1 MLVTITQI
9 LSEQGVDVQETP
21 YLNDEDILKSLFEAG
36 NFFEVADIGKYPNDF
51 VLSKDFEKPEQS
63 LQHSQSYGYL
73 SLKLLKIVDEMQALR
88 EYGKEKKLF
97 VSSELT
103 EEGMSVMAAIRQLRG
118 EKNNI
123 SKELEQ
129 LKASSVD
136 CAAKVLIYKGT
147 ALGNTFSN
155 MKRLLPEID
164 SISDR
169 VKTVPLFTRNFGELP
184 EKINKRGEKIA
195 VIGGPC
201 LFGTDEMLVLVR
213 HNDGRVFSFD
223 YNTGKYYNRSNG
235 NANMGAHILEYG
247 RYIEDISFENR
258 KTRVTLQEYESIRL
272 PFEFA
277 AALGAPVV
285 IPLPDMS
292 YKKYLE
298 AITERLDVKLRLR
311 VIESFM
317 GELHKISDIYRD
329 VIHELADLFKP
340 PKLAVIHDRDNE
352 ILELFYEAR
361 APFYSRFISR
371 RTVKAISNQPE
382 NIESVTDYIFYPA
395 LPLYLWG
402 IGNVL
407 QVDSLDEADSLRKC
421 SQAHGA
427 SLSLHGVLYPEK
439 LGKSGTA
446 TIFNST
452 LENKE
457 YM

>member
-1 MLVTITQI
+1 MN
-9 LSEQGVDVQETP
+9 
-21 YLNDEDILKSLFEAG
+21 YEDILNKPFEAG
-36 NFFEVADIGKYPNDF
+36 NFFEVADIEKYKNDF
-51 VLSKDFEKPEQS
+51 ALSKNFEKPEQS
-63 LQHSQSYGYL
+63 PQHNQSDEYL
-73 SLKLLKIVDEMQALR
+73 SSKLVKIVNELQELR
-88 EYGKEKKLF
+88 EYSKREKLF

-103 EEGMSVMAAIRQLRG
+103 EEGMSVMAAIRELRG

-123 SKELEQ
+123 SNELEK
-129 LKASSVD
+129 LKASAED
-136 CAAKVLIYKGT
+136 CAMKGLIYKGT
-147 ALGNTFSN
+147 VLCNTFSN
-155 MKRLLPEID
+155 MKRLLPEIG
-164 SISDR
+164 SISGR
-169 VKTVPLFTRNFGELP
+169 IETVPLFTRNFGELS

-235 NANMGAHILEYG
+235 KADMGAHIREYS

-258 KTRVTLQEYESIRL
+258 KTRMTLQEYESIRL

-277 AALGAPVV
+277 AALNAPVI

-292 YKKYLE
+292 YKKYLD
-298 AITERLDVKLRLR
+298 AITERLDGKLRRR

-329 VIHELADLFKP
+329 VICELADLFKP
-340 PKLAVIHDRDNE
+340 PKLAVVHDRDKE
-352 ILELFYEAR
+352 VLELFYRAR
-361 APFYSRFISR
+361 APFYSRFTSGRSI
-371 RTVKAISNQPE
+371 KAISNQPE

-407 QVDSLDEADSLRKC
+407 QVDSMDEADSLRKC
-421 SQAHGA
+421 SQAHGT

-446 TIFNST
+446 TIFNSMR
-452 LENKE
+452 ENKE
-457 YM
+457 YI